1 MAENT
6 SGNNVWSSL
15 FSNVISAV
23 TDVQKARIAAKTS
36 AAPAGKP
43 VNQQMPN
50 SPPGT
55 LGPYPQAE
63 GKGGASMI
71 GQYGQYFIYAILGII
86 VLAGLSMVRGK

>member
-6 SGNNVWSSL
+6 SGNNVWASI
-15 FSNVISAV
+15 FGTVVGAV
-23 TDVQKARIAAKTS
+23 TDVQKARIAAKTQ

-43 VNQQMPN
+43 VDQQKPN
-50 SPPGT
+50 VPPGT